1 MKINFYKEEGQ
12 NFKYIRS
19 LHIPDRT
26 KPSDFEEIWNNYYK
40 EFYGPFEQGIY
51 YMIEDNEK
59 YKGSIIIEPQET
71 FIMYSQEEKIKWFS
85 YKMNEDF
92 KLLNNN
98 NTSYTRC
105 VF

>member
-1 MKINFYKEEGQ
+1 
-12 NFKYIRS
+12 
-19 LHIPDRT
+19 
-26 KPSDFEEIWNNYYK
+26 
-40 EFYGPFEQGIY
+40 
-51 YMIEDNEK
+51 MIEDNEK
-59 YKGSIIIEPQET
+59 YKGFIIIEPQET